1 MSNPV
6 TAWFSH
12 VVSGVQGSVAA
23 VADRVRLNQRP
34 MIDARK
40 APSGKPQKANAPATA
55 KAKQKRLGHDIPLK
69 DSGILSDPD
78 RYRTTVED
86 GGFTVTI
93 HPPDERLPTIPHLRN
108 KNYSV
113 MEMPAD
119 AQKWMGEELKN
130 RVPK

>member
-6 TAWFSH
+6 TAWFAH
-12 VVSGVQGSVAA
+12 VASGVRDSVAA
-23 VADRVRLNQRP
+23 VADRVRLNQRT

-40 APSGKPQKANAPATA
+40 APSGKPQKANTPATA

-69 DSGILSDPD
+69 DQGILSDPD
-78 RYRTTVED
+78 RYRTTIED
-86 GGFTVTI
+86 GGYTVTI
-93 HPPDERLPTIPHLRN
+93 HPPDERQAIIPHLRN
-108 KNYSV
+108 KNYEV

-119 AQKWMGEELKN
+119 AQKWMDEELKK